1 MIAEHEP
8 LRWFVPQTNC
18 YSNGTTWAVDVV
30 DPVGSAGEWEWE
42 IAVNDPRELV
52 MYYPGKISLAGL
64 VRQGKTLNPL
74 GYSVS
79 RWTPPSME
87 IDSGTVDLYIHWVT
101 STRQIPAPLFQPAGA
116 AEYGIAS
123 QETFNDLVGYQ
134 TQAWTSDSTISSLLM
149 RPIDTQTF
157 GTLQPTA
164 NDDLY
169 TLCQVSFRLS
179 AVADNDAVLIP
190 PSVVTIPQE
199 IVKED
204 ELEYIYRLKRFN
216 DLSQVE
222 N

>member
-18 YSNGTTWAVDVV
+18 YSNGTTWTADVA
-30 DPVGSAGEWEWE
+30 DPTGSAGAWQWE
-42 IAVNDPRELV
+42 IAVNDPEWLV
-52 MYYPGKISLAGL
+52 MYYPGRISLGGL

-79 RWTPPSME
+79 RWFSPTLE
-87 IDSGTVDLYIHWVT
+87 INSGTADLFIHWVT
-101 STRQIPAPLFQPAGA
+101 STRQIPAPLFTPGGA
-116 AEYGIAS
+116 AEYGIAGG
-123 QETFNDLVGYQ
+123 ETYNDLVGYQ
-134 TQAWTSDSTISSLLM
+134 TQTWTSDSTISSLLM

-157 GTLQPTA
+157 GTLQPTV

-169 TLCQVSFRLS
+169 TLCQVSIQLS
-179 AVADNDAVLIP
+179 AVADNDVILIP

-199 IVKED
+199 IMKED